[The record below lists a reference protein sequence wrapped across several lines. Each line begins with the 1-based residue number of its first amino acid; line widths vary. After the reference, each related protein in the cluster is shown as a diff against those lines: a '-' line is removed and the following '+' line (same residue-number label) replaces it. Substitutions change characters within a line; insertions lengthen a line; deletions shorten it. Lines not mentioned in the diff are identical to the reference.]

1 MTPGVRLRHV
11 KTPEEFEAGDR
22 LSAVLPTN
30 HLVAFLVTVYVL
42 ILIPGPSVLFV
53 ISRGVA
59 LGRRAALATVVGNTT
74 GLLFQLVLV
83 VVGLGSVLA
92 GSETVYTA
100 IKLVG
105 GAYLVILGVRSIRHR
120 KTLAVAL
127 APTAVAPR
135 RLGTIVREGFLV
147 GATNPKG
154 LLIFTAVLPAFI
166 DRSRGHETLQLTSLG
181 LVCAV
186 IALLSDGTW
195 AIASGT
201 ARTWLGRSPRRLERM
216 SAGGGVTMIAL
227 GVGLALTGRRR

>member
-1 MTPGVRLRHV
+1 M
-11 KTPEEFEAGDR
+11 
-22 LSAVLPTN
+22 LPTS
-30 HLVAFLVTVYVL
+30 HLAAFLLTVYIL

-53 ISRGVA
+53 VSRGVA

-74 GLLFQLVLV
+74 GLLLQLVLV

-92 GSETVYTA
+92 SSETVYTV

-105 GAYLVILGVRSIRHR
+105 GAYLVILGLRSIRSR
-120 KTLAVAL
+120 KKLAVTLA
-127 APTAVAPR
+127 PSAVAPR
-135 RLGTIVREGFLV
+135 PLGMIVREGFLV

-154 LLIFTAVLPAFI
+154 LIIFTAVLPAFI
-166 DRSRGHETLQLTSLG
+166 DRSLGHQTLQLATLG

-186 IALLSDGTW
+186 IALISDGTW
-195 AIASGT
+195 ALASGT
-201 ARTWLGRSPRRLERM
+201 ARAWLGRSPRRLERM